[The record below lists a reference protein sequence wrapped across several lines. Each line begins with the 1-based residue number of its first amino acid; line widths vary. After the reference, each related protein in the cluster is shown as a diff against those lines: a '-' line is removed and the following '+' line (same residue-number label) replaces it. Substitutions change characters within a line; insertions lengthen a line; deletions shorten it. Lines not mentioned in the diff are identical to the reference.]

1 MGIGID
7 WMIAVVM
14 WVAQLPGAVGRI
26 HAFGTGPLL
35 LGTFALLVICLL
47 RNPLR
52 WTGAGLAV
60 AATLWAVLTPQ
71 PDIYISAD
79 AQTAAVRGPNGSL
92 SLLHST
98 RDNFALKEWLAA
110 DADGRDL
117 KDASLNER
125 VRCDAI
131 GCTAPLKDGRLAA
144 MGLSTEAFGEDCTRA
159 ALVISPREAYRP
171 CAAELVDRKVSQ
183 ARGALALRWTGQGFE
198 RTEAQPAGYD
208 RPWAR
213 ARAELTEVTA
223 GPQDATPRVE
233 DLEPGD

>member
-1 MGIGID
+1 
-7 WMIAVVM
+7 
-14 WVAQLPGAVGRI
+14 
-26 HAFGTGPLL
+26 
-35 LGTFALLVICLL
+35 
-47 RNPLR
+47 
-52 WTGAGLAV
+52 
-60 AATLWAVLTPQ
+60 
-71 PDIYISAD
+71 
-79 AQTAAVRGPNGSL
+79 
-92 SLLHST
+92 
-98 RDNFALKEWLAA
+98 
-110 DADGRDL
+110 
-117 KDASLNER
+117 
-125 VRCDAI
+125 
-131 GCTAPLKDGRLAA
+131 